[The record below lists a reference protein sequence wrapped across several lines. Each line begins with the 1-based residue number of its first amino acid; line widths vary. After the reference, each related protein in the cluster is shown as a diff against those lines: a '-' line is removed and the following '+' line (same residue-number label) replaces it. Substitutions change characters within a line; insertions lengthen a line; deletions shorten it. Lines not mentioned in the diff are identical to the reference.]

1 LANIKEFSQF
11 FEFFWQN
18 NQLVNYS
25 SYGSKLVIKLPEQI
39 SKKND
44 PNFYNSAPF
53 LSLAKE
59 LLMLVKK
66 QKAEV
71 IFLSAYDERV
81 FSEGDPR
88 KKKIFAETFGK
99 LSGCSLN
106 LVGFS
111 SEKTG
116 KTKSE

>member
-1 LANIKEFSQF
+1 
-11 FEFFWQN
+11 
-18 NQLVNYS
+18 LVNYS
-25 SYGSKLVIKLPEQI
+25 AYGSQLVIKLPEQI

-44 PNFYNSAPF
+44 PDFYNSAPF

-59 LLMLVKK
+59 LLMLIKEK
-66 QKAEV
+66 KAEV
-71 IFLSAYDERV
+71 IFLSAYDKRV
-81 FSEGDPR
+81 FSNGDPR
-88 KKKIFAETFGK
+88 KKKIFSETFGK
-99 LSGCSLN
+99 ISVCALN